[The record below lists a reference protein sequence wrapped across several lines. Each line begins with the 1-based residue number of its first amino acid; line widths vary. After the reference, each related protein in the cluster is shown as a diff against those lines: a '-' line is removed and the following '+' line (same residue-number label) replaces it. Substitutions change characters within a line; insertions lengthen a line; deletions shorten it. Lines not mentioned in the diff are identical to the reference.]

1 MRISVSA
8 AVVSAAL
15 VFLASG
21 PARAEMVKFKA
32 HLNAAAETP
41 PNDSKAVGDV
51 VATLDTATGK
61 LNWNGSYSGLTGPE
75 LMSHFH
81 GPGAPGASAPV
92 AVQANGK
99 ASPFAGS
106 ATLTEA
112 QAADLMAGKWYFNV
126 HTEKNRGGEIRGQLQ
141 KAM

>member
-8 AVVSAAL
+8 AAAFVAL
-15 VFLASG
+15 VVLAAG

-32 HLNAAAETP
+32 HLSAAAETP
-41 PNDSKAVGDV
+41 PNDSRASGDV

-99 ASPFAGS
+99 ASPFSGS
-106 ATLTEA
+106 AMLSQA
-112 QAADLMAGKWYFNV
+112 QVADLMAGKWYFNV
-126 HTEKNRGGEIRGQLQ
+126 HTEQNKGGEIRGQLQ

>member
-8 AVVSAAL
+8 ALVSVAL
-15 VFLASG
+15 VVLTSG
-21 PARAEMVKFKA
+21 SARAEMVKFKA

-41 PNDSKAVGDV
+41 PNDSQASGDV
-51 VATLDTATGK
+51 VATIDTATGK
-61 LNWNGSYSGLTGPE
+61 LNWNGSYFGLTGPE

-99 ASPFAGS
+99 ESPFAGS
-106 ATLTEA
+106 AMLSEA
-112 QAADLMAGKWYFNV
+112 QVADLMAGKWYFNV
-126 HTEKNRGGEIRGQLQ
+126 HTEKNKSGEIRGQLE